1 VKLPAHSLLGAS
13 GAHRWLNCPGSF
25 QLSVSAPPRPAS
37 IYAATG
43 TLAHNYIEKAL
54 SDALAEGCAPGSLL
68 LPLSEIG
75 QAYPVEGHLVPVDQ
89 ALIDGVNVMLG
100 YVHDAARQSDWV
112 SVEFQVELDSY
123 FPPTKP
129 PPVLMF
135 GRVDVALL
143 DIMNETLEVI
153 DYKNGSGVKVNPRE
167 NPQLL
172 YYAAGVLAQ
181 LPDNQQRSLRT
192 IKLTVVQPN
201 APGGTPIRSWEIAV
215 IDLLMWVDDVLIPGV
230 EVCAQ
235 DDPPLVPGPWC
246 RFCPAL
252 HVCPRLQQDAVAMAK
267 REFADHVLPD
277 NPDDLAKQLDIAE
290 RASAWINAVHDY
302 AVEQLKAQVR
312 IPGWEL
318 VPTRPT
324 RKWQRDEAEVAAALR
339 GLGVGDAVIWE
350 TRLRSPARVEKLL
363 SNSEHGRQVW
373 SYVETHPPLMKSV
386 SSGVKLARANTPDAR
401 EDFSNVDGE

>member
-1 VKLPAHSLLGAS
+1 
-13 GAHRWLNCPGSF
+13 
-25 QLSVSAPPRPAS
+25 VSAPPRPSS

-68 LPLSEIG
+68 LPLSEVG
-75 QAYPVEGHLVPVDQ
+75 QAWSVEGHLVPVDQ
-89 ALIDGVNVMLG
+89 ALIDGVNVMLR
-100 YVHDAARQSDWV
+100 YVHFAAHQSDWV

-201 APGGTPIRSWEIAV
+201 APGNEPIRSWEIDV
-215 IDLLMWVDDVLIPGV
+215 VDLLMWVDDVLVPGV
-230 EVCAQ
+230 EACAQ
-235 DDPPLVPGPWC
+235 DNAPLVPGPWC

-252 HVCPRLQQDAVAMAK
+252 HACPRLQQDAVEMAK

-290 RASAWINAVHDY
+290 RASTWINALQGY
-302 AVEQLKAQVR
+302 AVERLKAQVR

-318 VPTRPT
+318 VPTRST
-324 RKWQRDEAEVAAALR
+324 RKWQLDDDETAAALI
-339 GLGVGDAVIWE
+339 GLGVGDDVVFE
-350 TRLRSPARVEKLL
+350 TRLRSPAQVEKALTR
-363 SNSEHGRQVW
+363 SAHGRDVW
-373 SYVETHPPLMKSV
+373 SCVMTDPPLMKSV

-401 EDFSNVDGE
+401 EDFANADGE

>member
-1 VKLPAHSLLGAS
+1 MKLPAHSLLGAS

-25 QLSVSAPPRPAS
+25 QQSVSAPPRPSS

-68 LPLSEIG
+68 LPLSEVG
-75 QAYPVEGHLVPVDQ
+75 QAWSVEGHLVPVDQ
-89 ALIDGVNVMLG
+89 ALIDGVNVMLR
-100 YVHDAARQSDWV
+100 YVHLAAHQSDWV

-201 APGGTPIRSWEIAV
+201 APGNEPIRSWEIDV
-215 IDLLMWVDDVLIPGV
+215 VDLLMWVDDVLVPGV
-230 EVCAQ
+230 EACAQ
-235 DDPPLVPGPWC
+235 DNAPLVPGPWC

-252 HVCPRLQQDAVAMAK
+252 HACPRLQQDAVEMAK

-290 RASAWINAVHDY
+290 RAQSWINALQGY
-302 AVEQLKAQVR
+302 ALEQLKSQVR

-318 VPTRPT
+318 VPTRPS
-324 RKWQRDEAEVAAALR
+324 RRWINDAAETAAALGSI
-339 GLGVGDAVIWE
+339 GLDVNTIWE
-350 TRLRSPARVEKLL
+350 PRLRSPAQIEKGLTPAKRDWIASTLVE
-363 SNSEHGRQVW
+363 
-373 SYVETHPPLMKSV
+373 SV
-386 SSGVKLARANTPDAR
+386 SSGVKLARASTPDAR
-401 EDFSNVDGE
+401 EDFANADGE